1 MQLCRKIR
9 NTEIAI
15 FWDGNITKD
24 IELFK
29 SLGLIKIID
38 NYSNGIYERELFVK
52 VGEYKA
58 KDVHIDKELQEKLEI
73 KDFGYAKGCYK
84 WQNVQLFNWIIFS
97 DIYIFNGAIE
107 NTENAKA
114 KVVSHQSY
122 IENYR
127 MKKVDLTKPLD
138 LFHKLEESE
147 LN

>member
-1 MQLCRKIR
+1 MQLCRKMR
-9 NTEIAI
+9 DTEIAI

-38 NYSNGIYERELFVK
+38 NYSNGIYEKDLFVK

-58 KDVHIDKELQEKLEI
+58 KDVYIDKELQEKLEI
-73 KDFGYAKGCYK
+73 KDCGYAMGCHK

-97 DIYIFNGAIE
+97 DIYIFNGTIE
-107 NTENAKA
+107 DTENAKA

-127 MKKVDLTKPLD
+127 TQKIDLSKPLD

>member
-1 MQLCRKIR
+1 MQLCRKMR

-24 IELFK
+24 IELFE

-38 NYSNGIYERELFVK
+38 NYSKGIYEKDLYVK

-58 KDVHIDKELQEKLEI
+58 KDVYIEEELKEKLEI
-73 KDFGYAKGCYK
+73 KDCGYARSCYK

>member
-1 MQLCRKIR
+1 MQLCRKMR
-9 NTEIAI
+9 DTEIAI

-38 NYSNGIYERELFVK
+38 N
-52 VGEYKA
+52 GEYKA
-58 KDVHIDKELQEKLEI
+58 KDVYIEEELKEKLEI
-73 KDFGYAKGCYK
+73 KDCGYARSCYK

-107 NTENAKA
+107 DTEKAKA